1 MSKLWLV
8 YKHTNTLTNKSYV
21 GITCTSFAQRWRSH
35 KCSARKGSQ
44 THFHL
49 AIRKYGEDIWESS
62 ILEDNIKSAELA
74 ESREKDW
81 IHTYDTYNKGY
92 NSTLGGSYIPQH
104 NQDNRRTRKA
114 SFYNVKTKEEVHDV
128 FVVELAAK
136 YSLEA
141 KHLYSVAS
149 GKLLSWKN
157 WRLLENKEY
166 TKKLSKEHINKIVT
180 KNLGKKR
187 SEYSK
192 NNIRRAILKNSAK
205 YTFYNRVTGVLVE
218 NIHVVQMCSD
228 FNIGS
233 GLYSI
238 VSAPKDKK
246 GFTRTFLD
254 WCVVETTIENLNFK
268 QKDTFTFINNNL
280 TLKEVDVTAAYMRD
294 KYGLDINR
302 IRDVGKGLRNICKGW
317 SKENVIDMAMQ
328 LVQSQQGSVAGP
340 IQNAG
345 LAGSQI

>member
-1 MSKLWLV
+1 MNRLWVV
-8 YKHTNTLTNKSYV
+8 YKHTNTLTNKSYI
-21 GITCTSFAQRWRSH
+21 GITCTSSATRWRSH
-35 KCSARKGSQ
+35 KCLARKGSQ

-49 AIRKYGEDIWESS
+49 AIMKYGEDVWESS

-74 ESREKDW
+74 ESREKYW

-92 NSTLGGSYIPQH
+92 NSTLGGSYVPQH
-104 NQDNRRTRKA
+104 DQDNRRSVKA
-114 SFYNVKTKEEVHDV
+114 SFYNVKTKEEVKDV
-128 FVVELAAK
+128 FVVELAAR
-136 YSLEA
+136 YSLEV

-166 TKKLSKEHINKIVT
+166 TKKLSKEHIDKIVA
-180 KNLGKKR
+180 KNQGKKR
-187 SEYSK
+187 SEDSK
-192 NNIRRAILKNSAK
+192 NNIRAAILKNSTR
-205 YTFYNRVTGVLVE
+205 YTFYNRVTNVLVE
-218 NIHVVQMCSD
+218 STYVAQMCSD
-228 FNIGS
+228 FNIGR

-238 VSAPKDKK
+238 VLVPKDKN

-254 WCVVETTIENLNFK
+254 WCVVETTVENLNFK

-280 TLKEVDVTAAYMRD
+280 TLKEEDVTAVYMRD

-317 SKENVIDMAMQ
+317 SKKCY
-328 LVQSQQGSVAGP
+328 
-340 IQNAG
+340 
-345 LAGSQI
+345 